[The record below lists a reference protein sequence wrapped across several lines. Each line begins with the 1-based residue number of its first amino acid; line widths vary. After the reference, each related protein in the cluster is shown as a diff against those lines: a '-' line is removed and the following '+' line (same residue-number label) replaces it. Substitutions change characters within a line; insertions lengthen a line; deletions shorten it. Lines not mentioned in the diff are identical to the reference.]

1 MVEPTEPVV
10 YAALQRLIGLHN
22 VNLSA
27 VLVVRK
33 HVADDRSGYWFIAEH
48 AWKAEVARVLSEFLG
63 RSFHPEQGVWLLSSS
78 DVQRIVSNM
87 GGPASKPAG

>member
-1 MVEPTEPVV
+1 VVEPTEPVV
-10 YAALQRLIGLHN
+10 YAALQRLLELHN

-33 HVADDRSGYWFIAEH
+33 HVAHDCSGYWFIAEH

-63 RSFHPEQGVWLLSSS
+63 RPFHPEQGVWLLSSS
-78 DVQRIVSNM
+78 DVQRIVRKI